1 MTMKL
6 ETKVGA
12 FFVASI
18 GVLGLLILRMEK
30 MEVFGGSSQ
39 KRLATTFDQVAGL
52 SLQSAVRVAG
62 VKVGAV
68 TAIELDGKRARVVLT
83 LPKDFKVYRDASA
96 SLSSIGILGEK
107 YIELDPGRPEAGE
120 AGNDMLLASRQG
132 MSMDSLM
139 ESLGGISKDVKG
151 ITEALNKSIGG
162 EEGRQKL
169 DEIVDN
175 IRVLTGEFR
184 AMAQENHGTI
194 NATMAN
200 VQQMSADLRDRLP
213 RLAQQFEDLGKNLNA
228 LVGDNKPEIQGLLG
242 DVRRLTANLQSTAEN
257 VRSITD
263 KMNRGEGTI
272 GKLLNDDSTVKK
284 LNLAVDNVNSM
295 LGGFKAMDLNL
306 DMGGARWTKR
316 GDSKV
321 GLAIDLVPARD
332 HWYSLELSSTPDGK
346 ISQYSSTQSKVDPL
360 TGTVTQVPVTTR
372 TVNVDQTFTVSALF
386 AKRLA
391 ENYVF
396 TAGIVEGKGGAG
408 AEFRALDDRF
418 RLGALA
424 YDFTKRDDKPNPRYR
439 ITTSYQFYKGFYA
452 MAGLQDLANPDLRT
466 FFFGGG
472 LRWKD
477 EDLKKLVGLASVGK

>member
-1 MTMKL
+1 MKL

-12 FFVASI
+12 FFVASV

-30 MEVFGGSSQ
+30 LEVFGGNSNA
-39 KRLATTFDQVAGL
+39 RIATNFDQVAGL

-68 TAIELDGKRARVVLT
+68 TAIELEGKRARVILT
-83 LPKDFKVYRDASA
+83 LPKDFKVYKDATA

-107 YIELDPGRPEAGE
+107 YIELDPGHPEAGE
-120 AGNDMLLASRQG
+120 VGQDGLIASRQG

-175 IRVLTGEFR
+175 IRVLTAEFR
-184 AMAQENHGTI
+184 SMAQENHGAI
-194 NATMAN
+194 NSTMAN

-213 RLAQQFEDLGKNLNA
+213 KLAQQFEDLGRNLNQ
-228 LVGDNKPEIQGLLG
+228 LVGENKPEVQGLLQ
-242 DVRRLTANLQSTAEN
+242 DVRKLTANLQNTAEN

-263 KMNRGEGTI
+263 KMNKGEGTI

-295 LGGFKAMDLNL
+295 LGGFRAMELNL
-306 DMGGARWTKR
+306 DLNGARWTKR

-321 GLAIDLVPARD
+321 GLGIDIVPSHD

-346 ISQYSSTQSKVDPL
+346 ISQYTSTVGKIDTA
-360 TGTVTQVPVTTR
+360 TGAVVQVPVTTN
-372 TVNVDQTFTVSALF
+372 TVNVDQTFTISAQF

-391 ENYVF
+391 ENFVF

-408 AEFRALDDRF
+408 AEFRAKDDRF
-418 RLGALA
+418 RFGALA
-424 YDFTKRDDKPNPRYR
+424 YDFSKRADKPNPRYR

-452 MAGLQDLANPDLRT
+452 MAGLQDLANADLRT